1 MSKRATIAVAV
12 ALVTALASSA
22 PRAATYHVTPEGE
35 DAAPGSEMRPWR
47 TLQHAADVA
56 QSGDTVFVGPGEYD
70 GFNLENKAGTP
81 EHPLVFLAAPGARV
95 IRPGPRPAH
104 APLNTAL
111 GSYSWPKWPHGIY
124 VWGSSHVSIEGF
136 EIVGMPAAEHD
147 AAGALLHR
155 GGAGIHVQVSDHIT
169 LRHNRADDNGRWGIF
184 ASFTDDLV
192 VEDNECSRSRAE
204 HGIYAS
210 NSADRPIVRR
220 NLLWGN
226 RRAGIQLNGDNNFDS
241 ADYRAR
247 AGVVDGII
255 SGAVLEDNLLV
266 DNGAGGAAAINLDG
280 VQDALIQRN
289 VLVGNHG
296 SGVALFQ
303 VDGAEGSRRNCV
315 LDNLI
320 LMAHD
325 ARYAIQIASCAPPGS
340 STCPSANLPALPEW
354 QRPPSRATG
363 STGNVLLHN
372 TLLHPNPERG
382 SLRID
387 ARSLDTS
394 AGFRSDLNLVSGRFA
409 LGATDEMEN
418 DRVLS
423 LVEWRALTGQDR
435 RSCRIDAPRPPASPA
450 QGSGAGPGGSRNP
463 QRRAIAGAIRRTWS
477 HAPEG
482 LGAESPPPDTRASR
496 RDRGR

>member
-1 MSKRATIAVAV
+1 MRQSATIARAA

-22 PRAATYHVTPEGE
+22 PRAATYHVAPAGD
-35 DAAPGSEMRPWR
+35 DAAPGSAAQPWR
-47 TLQHAADVA
+47 TLQHAADLA
-56 QSGDTVFVGPGEYD
+56 QPGDTVHVGPGAYD
-70 GFNLENKAGTP
+70 GFNLETKAGTP
-81 EHPLVFLAAPGARV
+81 ARPLLFHAAPGARV
-95 IRPGPRPAH
+95 IRPGPRPEH
-104 APLNTAL
+104 TPLNTAL
-111 GSYSWPKWPHGIY
+111 GSFSWPTWPHGIY

-136 EIVGMPAAEHD
+136 EIVGMPAAAHD
-147 AAGALLHR
+147 AEGALLHR

-192 VEDNECSRSRAE
+192 VEDNACSRSRAE

-220 NLLWGN
+220 NLIWGN
-226 RRAGIQLNGDNNFDS
+226 RRAGIQLNGDNNLDS
-241 ADYRAR
+241 PDYRAR
-247 AGVVDGII
+247 GGVVDGII

-280 VQDALIQRN
+280 VQDSLIQRN
-289 VLVGNHG
+289 VLLGNHA

-303 VDGAEGSRRNCV
+303 VDGAEGSRRNRV

-325 ARYAIQIASCAPPGS
+325 ARYALQITSCAVPGS
-340 STCPSANLPALPEW
+340 STCPSANRPALAEW

-363 STGNVLLHN
+363 STGNVILHN
-372 TLLHPNPERG
+372 TLLHPNPEKG

-387 ARSLDTS
+387 PRSLDAS

-409 LGATDEMEN
+409 IGATDDMES
-418 DRVLS
+418 DQVLS
-423 LVEWRALTGQDR
+423 FAEWRALTGQDR
-435 RSCRIDAPRPPASPA
+435 RSCRIDAPRPSVSPA
-450 QGSGAGPGGSRNP
+450 QGSGARPGGSRDR
-463 QRRAIAGAIRRTWS
+463 QTRAIAGASRRTWI
-477 HAPEG
+477 HAPEC
-482 LGAESPPPDTRASR
+482 LDAETPPPDTRAFP